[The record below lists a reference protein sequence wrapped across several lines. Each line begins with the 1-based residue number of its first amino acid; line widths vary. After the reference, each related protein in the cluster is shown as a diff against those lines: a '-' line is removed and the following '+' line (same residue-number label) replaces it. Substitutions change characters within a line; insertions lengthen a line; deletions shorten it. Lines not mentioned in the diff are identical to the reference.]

1 MDTFFSAVDTLSAI
15 VGAIF
20 GIFIIVVLIIVLVR
34 HIKTKREQTEEL
46 KELVHNA
53 VLQEFDVMEIKR
65 NFIKLEKQLGIFEV
79 VIQCSKDISVEEKE
93 KLLNLLTTLKPY
105 EYEILDSIKR
115 YEALLIKKHF

>member
-1 MDTFFSAVDTLSAI
+1 MEL
-15 VGAIF
+15 
-20 GIFIIVVLIIVLVR
+20 
-34 HIKTKREQTEEL
+34 HIKTKREQTEVL
-46 KELVHNA
+46 KDLVHNA
-53 VLQEFDVMEIKR
+53 VLKEFDVMEIKL

>member
-20 GIFIIVVLIIVLVR
+20 GIFIIVVLIIALVR

-79 VIQCSKDISVEEKE
+79 VIQCSKDISIEEKE

-105 EYEILDSIKR
+105 EDEILDSIKR
-115 YEALLIKKHF
+115 YESLLIKKNF